1 MRTAIVGLGNIGATV
16 ARNLVTGG
24 REVIVADRD
33 AARAEALA
41 TELGAGAR
49 AHSVDAA
56 LGEADVVILAV
67 PLDVTRELVASHH
80 AALAGKIVVDPSNPI
95 VPDETG
101 GFRRTLPD
109 GQSSGEVVARLLP
122 EGAELV
128 KAFGTLGADSLRT
141 VARRAP
147 DRAVLFYATNHPE
160 AERVVASLIE
170 ASGFAPVRVGGVDQ
184 SLRVEVGGD
193 LHEFGGAGRPL
204 SRAEAEAL
212 MRPGAA

>member
-16 ARNLVTGG
+16 ARNLVAGG

-33 AARAEALA
+33 AARGQALA
-41 TELGAGAR
+41 AELGAGAR
-49 AHSVDAA
+49 AAAVEAA
-56 LGEADVVILAV
+56 LGAADVVVLAV
-67 PLDVTRELVASHH
+67 PLDVLRELVASHH

-95 VPDETG
+95 VPDGAG
-101 GFRRTLPD
+101 GFGRTLPE
-109 GQSSGEVVARLLP
+109 GRSSGVVVAGLLP

-141 VARRAP
+141 AARRAP
-147 DRAVLFYATNHPE
+147 ERAALFYAADRPE
-160 AERVVASLIE
+160 AGRVVAALIE
-170 ASGFAPVRVGGVDQ
+170 ASGFAPVPVGGVDQ
-184 SLRVEVGGD
+184 SLRIEVGGD

-212 MRPGAA
+212 VRAGAA